1 MLSTKNKQECWI
13 NAATNGRIDDVKKCL
28 NDGTVDVNGKN
39 INGLTALHLACHYG
53 YRDVAELLL
62 DHGADIEVR
71 SSSNDTPLIQ
81 ACFCDH
87 APIVKLLLDR
97 GCAINADKK
106 DGFLTALHYACST
119 GATQCVKELLAHG
132 ADPFKKGRTHGST
145 PFALSKVKK
154 NQAVI
159 DLLME
164 HKKRSEQNLMVSNDD
179 KKKST
184 LSERKDK
191 AAVMSSENKQ
201 KCLINAAR
209 YGSIDDVKKYLND
222 GTVDVNGKNIYGQT
236 ALHLACYEGHCDIV
250 DLLLDH
256 GADIEVRSSR
266 DSTPL
271 MMASRNDR
279 AASIT
284 KLLLHRGCAMNAVN
298 DFGDTALHWACKRGS
313 TECVKEL
320 LTHGADA
327 TIKNEYGSTP
337 FDVAKE
343 GTVIDLLMEHKKW
356 SGQHLQ
362 DEKKS
367 ILSEVSTLKA
377 EDFECLVSTL
387 DERLSSKVES
397 IINRRCEELHD
408 MIASKQEE
416 MNQTV
421 QKLTSDFEALRN
433 ELTSAANQD
442 KIVTNQLASSN
453 AEVVK
458 CISNISTIVMNLSLK
473 GPSSQVHF
481 DSNEGTIIE
490 RHQHVDEDDFEMIP

>member
-1 MLSTKNKQECWI
+1 MI
-13 NAATNGRIDDVKKCL
+13 NAATNGRIDDVKNYL

-39 INGLTALHLACHYG
+39 IYGWTALHVACHYG

-191 AAVMSSENKQ
+191 AAVMSSKNKQ
-201 KCLINAAR
+201 ECLRDAAR

-222 GTVDVNGKNIYGQT
+222 GTVDVNGKDSYGWT
-236 ALHLACYEGHCDIV
+236 ALHKACHEGHRDIAE
-250 DLLLDH
+250 LLLDH
-256 GADIEVRSSR
+256 GADIEVRSSTN
-266 DSTPL
+266 STPL
-271 MMASRNDR
+271 MMASHNDR
-279 AASIT
+279 AAST
-284 KLLLHRGCAMNAVN
+284 TRLLLHRGCAINADN
-298 DFGDTALHWACKRGS
+298 GYGHTALHNTCNTGAPKCA
-313 TECVKEL
+313 KEL
-320 LTHGADA
+320 LAHGAD
-327 TIKNEYGSTP
+327 TSIKDSNRKTPFDIAKESNHQYVSTP
-337 FDVAKE
+337 FEIATEKKHQAVF
-343 GTVIDLLMEHKKW
+343 DLFMEHMKRP
-356 SGQHLQ
+356 GQHR
-362 DEKKS
+362 
-367 ILSEVSTLKA
+367 
-377 EDFECLVSTL
+377 F
-387 DERLSSKVES
+387 
-397 IINRRCEELHD
+397 
-408 MIASKQEE
+408 
-416 MNQTV
+416 
-421 QKLTSDFEALRN
+421 
-433 ELTSAANQD
+433 
-442 KIVTNQLASSN
+442 
-453 AEVVK
+453 
-458 CISNISTIVMNLSLK
+458 
-473 GPSSQVHF
+473 
-481 DSNEGTIIE
+481 
-490 RHQHVDEDDFEMIP
+490 